1 MPAVTFNDAVRLAA
15 ATVNHP
21 VVRGIKIVVVRDVVG
36 RIRFAVDALR
46 PTEAPV
52 REAPVQGKPDDDSE
66 PRELPAEAF
75 NVLAEAGNRLGPYA
89 AHPLIVFR
97 DDLGNPRTI
106 LENEDIHEAI
116 IDSVGPDADVARE
129 YTVNLLDRQIVGQD
143 WLNTQALSDRST
155 RPPRV
160 VFYGLKGGV
169 GRSTALAMFAY
180 SLAREGK
187 RVLLIDFDLESPG
200 LSGLLLPKEGNPSA
214 YGIVDWFVEDAVN
227 PEGNDVIENLVVS
240 SPLSKRTDG
249 EIRVA
254 PAISA
259 NESAYLSK
267 LARVYVDVP
276 GKNGPQRFGDRAKRL
291 VEALETAEKPDI
303 VLIDSRAGLHDLAAI
318 SISTLADLSLLFAT
332 DGQQTWEGYRQL
344 FLHWN
349 RRPMVLRYIRERLA
363 FVRSM
368 LPETNQAEVFESFR
382 SRSYA
387 LFSDYMYDE
396 IKPKG
401 QGDDTVDEADKFNF
415 PFDDGDAPHHPL
427 TIRWSL
433 RLVEFDPLRDE
444 ANGGVGDADIDFAFK
459 PFVDRVKSLV
469 FED

>member
-1 MPAVTFNDAVRLAA
+1 MPAVTFNDAIRLAA
-15 ATVNHP
+15 GTLSDPALQNTK
-21 VVRGIKIVVVRDVVG
+21 VVIVRDVVG

-46 PTEAPV
+46 PKQISG
-52 REAPVQGKPDDDSE
+52 REAPAQSRLDDDSA
-66 PRELPAEAF
+66 PRELPEAAV
-75 NVLAEAGNRLGPYA
+75 NLLVDAGERLGPYA

-97 DDLGNPRTI
+97 DDLGNPRAV

-116 IDSVGPDADVARE
+116 IDGVGPDADPARE
-129 YTVNLLDRQIVGQD
+129 YSVNLLDRQIVGQD

-169 GRSTALAMFAY
+169 GRSTALAMLAY

-200 LSGLLLPKEGNPSA
+200 LSGLLLPKEGIPSA

-227 PEGNDVIENLVVS
+227 PEGNDVLDNLVVS
-240 SPLSKRTDG
+240 SALSMRSDG

-254 PAISA
+254 PAISG

-276 GKNGPQRFGDRAKRL
+276 GISGPQRFGDRAKRL
-291 VEALETAEKPDI
+291 VEALEAVERPDI

-349 RRPMVLRYIRERLA
+349 RRPTVLRHIRDRLV

-368 LPETNQAEVFESFR
+368 LPETNQAEAFESFR
-382 SRSYA
+382 SRSYE

-396 IKPKG
+396 IKPNG
-401 QGDDTVDEADKFNF
+401 QGFDTVDEADKFNF
-415 PFDDGDAPHHPL
+415 PLDDVDAPHHPL
-427 TIRWSL
+427 TIRWSQ

-444 ANGGVGDADIDFAFK
+444 ANGGVGDADIDFAFR

-469 FED
+469 FGD

>member
-1 MPAVTFNDAVRLAA
+1 MPAVTFNDAIRLAA
-15 ATVNHP
+15 AAVNDP
-21 VVRGIKIVVVRDVVG
+21 VVRGTKVVVVRDVVG
-36 RIRFAVDALR
+36 RIRFAVDAVR
-46 PTEAPV
+46 PKQTTERGTPVHGEQGADSAPC
-52 REAPVQGKPDDDSE
+52 
-66 PRELPAEAF
+66 ELSAEAC
-75 NVLAEAGNRLGPYA
+75 NVLVEAGKRLGLYA

-97 DDLGNPRTI
+97 DDLGSPRTI
-106 LENEDIHEAI
+106 LENEDIHEAV
-116 IDSVGPDADVARE
+116 IDGIDVGADAARE
-129 YTVNLLDRQIVGQD
+129 QSIKLLDRQIVGQD
-143 WLNTQALSDRST
+143 WLNTHALSDKST

-187 RVLLIDFDLESPG
+187 KVLLIDFDLESPG
-200 LSGLLLPKEGNPSA
+200 LSGLLLPKDGNLSA
-214 YGIVDWFVEDAVN
+214 YGLVDWFVEDAVN

-240 SPLSKRTDG
+240 SPLSRRTNG

-259 NESAYLSK
+259 NDSAYLSK

-291 VEALETAEKPDI
+291 VEALETAERPDI

-382 SRSYA
+382 SRSYE

-396 IKPKG
+396 IKPEG
-401 QGDDTVDEADKFNF
+401 QGENPADEADKFNF
-415 PFDDGDAPHHPL
+415 PFDDGEAPHHPL

-433 RLVEFDPLRDE
+433 RFVEFDPLRDE